1 MLSKLAKIAN
11 RLDSIGLTKEADSL
25 DKIIYKL
32 AGVEDPSDA
41 HPGFDSEEE
50 LEKELVN
57 VAKVILSSH
66 RDEINYFKKDLQNLS
81 SSLESYADGEYFDA
95 LSPRP
100 GFVGGTSLAEEIAF
114 ELMGSS
120 VVFADYIKRIVNK
133 LISLTSDI
141 DSPKSKA
148 ERIIDDFKE
157 EGRGAWERV
166 SSDFDEMSSGGM
178 EETAREYYPGLSPDD
193 FGLIAKT
200 LDAHF
205 RL

>member
-1 MLSKLAKIAN
+1 MNKLASLAKIAN

-25 DKIIYKL
+25 DKIIIKF
-32 AGVEDPSDA
+32 AMEAAPTDEEM
-41 HPGFDSEEE
+41 EEE
-50 LEKELVN
+50 IKN

-66 RDEINYFKKDLQNLS
+66 KDDIDNLKTDLQNLS
-81 SSLESYADGEYFDA
+81 SYLDSYPEGKDFDSLSRHPGLASGISVAD
-95 LSPRP
+95 
-100 GFVGGTSLAEEIAF
+100 EIAF
-114 ELMGSS
+114 ELTGSS
-120 VVFADYIKRIVNK
+120 MVPVSYIKGVINK
-133 LISLTSDI
+133 ILDLTGDY
-141 DSPKSKA
+141 DNPKSKA

-166 SSDFDEMSSGGM
+166 SSDFDEMSRGGM
-178 EETAREYYPGLSPDD
+178 LDTAREYYPGLSRDD

>member
-25 DKIIYKL
+25 DKIIIKF
-32 AGVEDPSDA
+32 AMGAAPTDEEM
-41 HPGFDSEEE
+41 EEE
-50 LEKELVN
+50 IKN

-66 RDEINYFKKDLQNLS
+66 KDDIDNLKTDLQNLS
-81 SSLESYADGEYFDA
+81 SYLNGYEGEDFDSLS
-95 LSPRP
+95 RHP
-100 GFVGGTSLAEEIAF
+100 GLASGISVAEEIAF
-114 ELMGSS
+114 ELTGSS
-120 VVFADYIKRIVNK
+120 MVPVSYIKGVINK
-133 LISLTSDI
+133 ILNLTGDI
-141 DSPKSKA
+141 DKPKSKA

-166 SSDFDEMSSGGM
+166 SNDFDEMSRGGM
-178 EETAREYYPGLSPDD
+178 SDTAREYYPGLNRND
-193 FGLIAKT
+193 FAFIAKT